1 MFCTLDLLFINQ
13 FGEYLHQLA
22 AGSSRL
28 KNLLRYM
35 KDTIVAMHNEWRTM
49 NELPAR
55 FLRSLI
61 DDLKEKDSGTDVR
74 TEFLE
79 LLCTGLPT
87 EVSQE
92 WLVDILGERGLKRW
106 EKAATTGY
114 ENLRK
119 LGQQYLVEAAERLTI
134 LLSRSRGLAKWY
146 AERPLARPLLM

>member
-1 MFCTLDLLFINQ
+1 MKQATGGGAITHGLIIKAEDSTMFCTLDLLFINQ

-35 KDTIVAMHNEWRTM
+35 NDAIAAMQNEWKTM

-61 DDLKEKDSGTDVR
+61 EDLKEKEPETDMR

-92 WLVDILGERGLKRW
+92 WLVDILGERVRS
-106 EKAATTGY
+106 
-114 ENLRK
+114 
-119 LGQQYLVEAAERLTI
+119 LV
-134 LLSRSRGLAKWY
+134 K
-146 AERPLARPLLM
+146 